1 MTIIEYSLNN
11 NNNNHYHRALEN
23 GNYINILTYKK
34 NGEPVSTPVWFII
47 KDNKIF
53 IRTSNKSGKFKRIKN
68 NNSVKFALC
77 NIRGKIKGE
86 WHNGLAKLEPNNKW
100 VFAKINKKYG
110 IFAHLMNIIY
120 KIKKMDIIILSIELR
135 D

>member
-1 MTIIEYSLNN
+1 MNN
-11 NNNNHYHRALEN
+11 NYNNYHQSLET
-23 GNYINILTYKK
+23 GKYINLLTYKK
-34 NGEPVSTPVWFII
+34 NGEPVSTPVWFIF

-68 NNSVKFALC
+68 NKNVKFALC

-86 WHNGLAKLEPNNKW
+86 WHNGSAKLEPNNRW
-100 VFAKINKKYG
+100 VFSKINEKYG
-110 IFAHLMNIIY
+110 IFAYLMNFLY

-135 D
+135 K

>member
-1 MTIIEYSLNN
+1 MNN
-11 NNNNHYHRALEN
+11 NYNNYHQSLKT
-23 GNYINILTYKK
+23 GKYINLLTYKK
-34 NGEPVSTPVWFII
+34 NGEPVSTPVWFIF

-68 NNSVKFALC
+68 NKNVKFALC

-86 WHNGLAKLEPNNKW
+86 WYNGFAKLEPNNRW
-100 VFAKINKKYG
+100 VFSKINEKYG
-110 IFAHLMNIIY
+110 IFAYVMNFIY

-135 D
+135 K

>member
-1 MTIIEYSLNN
+1 MNN
-11 NNNNHYHRALEN
+11 NYNNYHQSLET
-23 GNYINILTYKK
+23 GKYINLLTYKK
-34 NGEPVSTPVWFII
+34 NGEPVSTPVWFIF

-68 NNSVKFALC
+68 NKNVKFALC

-86 WHNGLAKLEPNNKW
+86 WHNGLAKLEPNNRW
-100 VFAKINKKYG
+100 VFSKINEKYG
-110 IFAHLMNIIY
+110 IFAYLMNFVY

-135 D
+135 K

>member
-1 MTIIEYSLNN
+1 MNN
-11 NNNNHYHRALEN
+11 NYNNYHQSLET
-23 GNYINILTYKK
+23 GKYINLLTYKK
-34 NGEPVSTPVWFII
+34 NGEPVSTPVWFIF

-68 NNSVKFALC
+68 NKNVKFALC

-86 WHNGLAKLEPNNKW
+86 WNNGFAKLEPNNRW
-100 VFAKINKKYG
+100 VFSKINEKYG
-110 IFAHLMNIIY
+110 IFAYLMNFLY

-135 D
+135 K